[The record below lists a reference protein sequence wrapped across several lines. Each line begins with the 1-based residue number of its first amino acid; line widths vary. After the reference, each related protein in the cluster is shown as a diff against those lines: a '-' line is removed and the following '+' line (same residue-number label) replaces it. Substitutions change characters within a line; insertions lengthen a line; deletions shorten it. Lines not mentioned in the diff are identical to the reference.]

1 MYKYF
6 IKNTQNRVHFLY
18 AKCVFRCFWGEIW
31 LADVLDRFY
40 WIHLLGLFRWAR
52 SAISDVLEAIVPLDL
67 ISDSTKTDTAR
78 PDFPFALIWRSERR
92 TEREFNMNLKHKN
105 VMNSRL
111 QDKAF
116 SQTSIF
122 QISVS
127 SRLLIKENQPAD
139 NMRWKA
145 ESKENK

>member
-1 MYKYF
+1 MEKWE
-6 IKNTQNRVHFLY
+6 KNRKRIQHESEEQ
-18 AKCVFRCFWGEIW
+18 KCHE
-31 LADVLDRFY
+31 L
-40 WIHLLGLFRWAR
+40 
-52 SAISDVLEAIVPLDL
+52 
-67 ISDSTKTDTAR
+67 
-78 PDFPFALIWRSERR
+78 
-92 TEREFNMNLKHKN
+92 
-105 VMNSRL
+105 RL

-122 QISVS
+122 LISVS

>member
-6 IKNTQNRVHFLY
+6 IKNTLKPGPFSLC
-18 AKCVFRCFWGEIW
+18 KMCFP
-31 LADVLDRFY
+31 L
-40 WIHLLGLFRWAR
+40 LLGWNMTCRCSWQVLLDSPFRSVQMSEERYFWCFR
-52 SAISDVLEAIVPLDL
+52 SHC
-67 ISDSTKTDTAR
+67 ST
-78 PDFPFALIWRSERR
+78 RSNQRQ
-92 TEREFNMNLKHKN
+92 HKN
-105 VMNSRL
+105 RHSQAWFSICFDMEKWEKNRKRIQHESETQKCHELRL

-139 NMRWKA
+139 NIRWKA
-145 ESKENK
+145 KSKENK